1 MLIVEDGSGVEF
13 ANSYQSLVDA
23 RSLAEKIG
31 INLPADDAEAETA
44 LINGALY
51 LQVYEP
57 DICGSRATTIQGLMF
72 PRVGAELRGIAIG
85 SDVVPIEPKQ
95 AQLIAANDFANGGS
109 AWGTKDKGQII
120 AAHSVDG
127 AVSQSYFNSGKTGDD
142 YKIPRIEMIMSAFCG
157 LSKAGGCV
165 KLERR

>member
-1 MLIVEDGSGVEF
+1 MLIVEDGSGVEL
-13 ANSYQSLVDA
+13 ANSYQDLIDA
-23 RSLAEKIG
+23 RSLAAKIG
-31 INLPADDAEAETA
+31 LTLPVDDTEAETA

-51 LQVYEP
+51 LQVYES
-57 DICGSRATTIQGLMF
+57 DICGSRTTTVQGLMF
-72 PRVGAELRGIAIG
+72 PMVGAELRGSTVSDDAI
-85 SDVVPIEPKQ
+85 PIEVKQ
-95 AQLIAANDFANGGS
+95 AQIIAANDFANGGS

-157 LSKAGGCV
+157 LAKSGGCV
-165 KLERR
+165 KLNRV